1 MKPKAKSSTAKPT
14 TNFFSSVDIGKL
26 TQMGID
32 NIRAIKPANR
42 NEGMKELLKAWDEAH
57 PEQADCVAVVFEP
70 AA

>member
-1 MKPKAKSSTAKPT
+1 
-14 TNFFSSVDIGKL
+14 
-26 TQMGID
+26 MGID
-32 NIRAIKPANR
+32 NIRAIKSANR